1 MEIFKIIKEKIKDKE
16 SFLKSIN
23 YNSVNIKLA
32 LKRLNDLIEQED
44 IVSWLNKS
52 NYDFKYSNENFLRL
66 VFKECNIPESFLL
79 DLLKETKKIKKLDDT
94 NIIISTKF
102 KRTTEPIMVLAA
114 ISHIRKIKIN
124 PSDIYGKTL
133 EEEYDY
139 IVSLMEENYKNN
151 DGFLKIFGKINSY
164 SYESKQNNFK
174 ILKYIK

>member
-1 MEIFKIIKEKIKDKE
+1 MEIFKIIKEKIKDK
-16 SFLKSIN
+16 
-23 YNSVNIKLA
+23 
-32 LKRLNDLIEQED
+32 
-44 IVSWLNKS
+44 
-52 NYDFKYSNENFLRL
+52 
-66 VFKECNIPESFLL
+66 ESFLL